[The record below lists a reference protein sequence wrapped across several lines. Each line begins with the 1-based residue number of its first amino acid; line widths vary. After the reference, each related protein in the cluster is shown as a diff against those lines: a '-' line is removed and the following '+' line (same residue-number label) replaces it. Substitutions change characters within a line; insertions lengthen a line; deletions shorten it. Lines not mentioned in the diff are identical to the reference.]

1 MSPSASLPEPWS
13 GVREQLHER
22 GMRWT
27 PQRRTVI
34 EVLAA
39 SSGHVSSAEL
49 IERCRARDPQT
60 IPSTVYRTLDALE
73 QLGLVRHGHGA
84 DGREEFHVGP
94 DAEHGHLYCADCG
107 ARSEIRAAEAD
118 ALVTALPGCRRLRG
132 RPVARDGGGALR
144 LVRRASRR
152 GMSHTLLGLPSIDP
166 AALAAGD
173 ADAVVLGV
181 PFGVPYPTP
190 GPAAG
195 CAEAPA
201 AIRARSQHLARFAT
215 HHDFDLDGPMLPP
228 GSTYRVA
235 DAGDV
240 PGSAEDGAGNAAATE
255 AVVRQLLGVGAV
267 PLLLGGDDS
276 VPDPPAP
283 RLRRPRADH
292 RGPGRC
298 PPGLPRRA
306 VGRARRLLVR
316 HATGLRD
323 GARQRIVQVG
333 LRGVGSAR
341 PSDVADARAAG
352 NLLVTAREL
361 DERGVPWLLEQL
373 PADASVVVCFD
384 LDGLDP
390 SVAPAVSGT
399 APGGLT
405 YAQAAAPAAGAD
417 CTHPGGRRRLHGDGS
432 GARRQ

>member
-1 MSPSASLPEPWS
+1 
-13 GVREQLHER
+13 
-22 GMRWT
+22 
-27 PQRRTVI
+27 
-34 EVLAA
+34 
-39 SSGHVSSAEL
+39 
-49 IERCRARDPQT
+49 
-60 IPSTVYRTLDALE
+60 
-73 QLGLVRHGHGA
+73 
-84 DGREEFHVGP
+84 
-94 DAEHGHLYCADCG
+94 
-107 ARSEIRAAEAD
+107 
-118 ALVTALPGCRRLRG
+118 
-132 RPVARDGGGALR
+132 
-144 LVRRASRR
+144 
-152 GMSHTLLGLPSIDP
+152 MSHTLLGLPSVDP

-195 CAEAPA
+195 CAEAPT
-201 AIRARSQHLARFAT
+201 AIRARSQHLARFAA

-228 GSTYRVA
+228 GSSYRVA

-276 VPDPPAP
+276 VPIPL
-283 RLRRPRADH
+283 LRGYADH
-292 RGPGRC
+292 GPITVVQVDAHLDFRDERAGVRD
-298 PPGLPRRA
+298 GYSSAMRRA
-306 VGRARRLLVR
+306 SEMGHV
-316 HATGLRD
+316 
-323 GARQRIVQVG
+323 QRIVQVG

-361 DERGVPWLLEQL
+361 DERGVPWLLGQL

-399 APGGLT
+399 APGGLS
-405 YAQAAAPAAGAD
+405 YGQAASLLLGLSARTRVAGAVFTEMVPALD
-417 CTHPGGRRRLHGDGS
+417 VNDLTALVVVRLLSVLIGGL
-432 GARRQ
+432 ARRSIGS